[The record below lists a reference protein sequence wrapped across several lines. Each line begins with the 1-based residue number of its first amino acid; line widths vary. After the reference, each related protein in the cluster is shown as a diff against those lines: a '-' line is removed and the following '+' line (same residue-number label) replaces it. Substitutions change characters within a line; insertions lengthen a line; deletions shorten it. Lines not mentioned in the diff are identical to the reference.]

1 MVFKFEKFLFSFIVI
16 LSVLFV
22 GLNIMNKNEV
32 LSTVSN
38 GSSNETKLVN
48 SDNYLKAGVIK
59 MSLSSTKNVKI
70 LVNGEEN
77 FNYTLKDNIM
87 TLAVSDKDVVEV
99 DLRNFKEGTLDI
111 LILKVSDGLTNPP
124 VSQKYQFS
132 KGINKLFDVKMN

>member
-70 LVNGEEN
+70 MVNGEEN

>member
-59 MSLSSTKNVKI
+59 LSLSSTKNVKI

-99 DLRNFKEGTLDI
+99 DLRNFKEGTLDV
-111 LILKVSDGLTNPP
+111 LILKVSDGLLNPP

>member
-70 LVNGEEN
+70 MVNGEEN

-99 DLRNFKEGTLDI
+99 DLRNFKEDTLDI

>member
-1 MVFKFEKFLFSFIVI
+1 
-16 LSVLFV
+16 
-22 GLNIMNKNEV
+22 
-32 LSTVSN
+32 
-38 GSSNETKLVN
+38 
-48 SDNYLKAGVIK
+48 
-59 MSLSSTKNVKI
+59 MSLSSTKNVKV

>member
-70 LVNGEEN
+70 LLNGEEN
-77 FNYTLKDNIM
+77 FNYTLNDNIM

-99 DLRNFKEGTLDI
+99 DLRNFKEGTLDV
-111 LILKVSDGLTNPP
+111 LILKVSDGLLNPQ

>member
-59 MSLSSTKNVKI
+59 MSLSSTKIV
-70 LVNGEEN
+70 
-77 FNYTLKDNIM
+77 
-87 TLAVSDKDVVEV
+87 
-99 DLRNFKEGTLDI
+99 
-111 LILKVSDGLTNPP
+111 
-124 VSQKYQFS
+124 
-132 KGINKLFDVKMN
+132 

>member
-59 MSLSSTKNVKI
+59 MSLSSTKNVKV

-99 DLRNFKEGTLDI
+99 DLRNFKEDTLDI

>member
-59 MSLSSTKNVKI
+59 MSLSSTKNVKV